1 MQNLGTGEAVVSVLE
16 ENGAPS
22 VAQHAYILPPSSSM
36 GAITPEEREGFI
48 KDSPLFTK
56 YGSMVD
62 SESAYEV
69 LGRDKEKTKE
79 ESTEKPAETA
89 ADKTAEAAAEKPK
102 NKSKKRPQAKG
113 FSGGK
118 ARDGRSSGAPKQG
131 KQSDLTK
138 LKKSVASTT
147 GSTVG
152 REIGK
157 VVGEAVLG
165 KKGRTLGGNIGS
177 TIGRNLLGTLAKR

>member
-1 MQNLGTGEAVVSVLE
+1 MKKNSLNSWIPSIRRCLPVSLRKR
-16 ENGAPS
+16 
-22 VAQHAYILPPSSSM
+22 SS
-36 GAITPEEREGFI
+36 
-48 KDSPLFTK
+48 
-56 YGSMVD
+56 
-62 SESAYEV
+62 
-69 LGRDKEKTKE
+69 
-79 ESTEKPAETA
+79 
-89 ADKTAEAAAEKPK
+89 AEKPK
-102 NKSKKRPQAKG
+102 KKSKKRPQAEG

-157 VVGEAVLG
+157 VVGEAMLG